1 MVDCHS
7 NGPNKWCL
15 PYPGVGIVSSQVDY
29 RVGYMTCFG
38 PWNLS
43 KQDVSRDVKVT
54 CTLELLSLNAAWS
67 QKKPELICW
76 RHMAPTNT
84 QHLLLDMY
92 TRSPATI
99 QPQKSFQRTA
109 LTWVIPGENSRRTTQ
124 FSAAKVVN
132 ALEKQIPVKQSLF
145 VKQGMCFHIWI
156 LQHLAL

>member
-1 MVDCHS
+1 MVDCHN

-67 QKKPELICW
+67 QKKARAKLLETHGPHRRSTSTIRHVHNVTCNHPAPKGLPEDCT
-76 RHMAPTNT
+76 HMSDPRREQQEDHPVQCSQSCQCTRKTNT
-84 QHLLLDMY
+84 SKAEL
-92 TRSPATI
+92 
-99 QPQKSFQRTA
+99 
-109 LTWVIPGENSRRTTQ
+109 V
-124 FSAAKVVN
+124 
-132 ALEKQIPVKQSLF
+132 
-145 VKQGMCFHIWI
+145 C
-156 LQHLAL
+156 